1 MVQML
6 EYWKRKKEASFWQYH
21 AEPPLPA
28 ALDAEAGHPN

>member
-1 MVQML
+1 ML

-21 AEPPLPA
+21 AEPPLLSA